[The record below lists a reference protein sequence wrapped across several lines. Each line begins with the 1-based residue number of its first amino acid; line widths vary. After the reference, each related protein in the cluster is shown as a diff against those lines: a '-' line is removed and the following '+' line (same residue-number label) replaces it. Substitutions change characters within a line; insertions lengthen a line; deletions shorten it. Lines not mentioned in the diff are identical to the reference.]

1 MVQIAASEAVSPDV
15 EGKAFALSPD
25 QQLMLDEA
33 DRFARNELYPLAA
46 KMDDD
51 AASSSL
57 GQP

>member
-15 EGKAFALSPD
+15 EGKAFALSSD

-46 KMDDD
+46 
-51 AASSSL
+51 
-57 GQP
+57 